1 MNLFLGG
8 LTTGSW
14 KNRDLFDR
22 NFVQTV
28 KYLTAFDKNQL
39 FFFFTI
45 LSKKLSGTSSQHNQ
59 NLIEKQKINFQNR
72 PKKHNGGGKLSKSK
86 H

>member
-39 FFFFTI
+39 VFFTI
-45 LSKKLSGTSSQHNQ
+45 LSKKLSGTSSQNNQ

>member
-28 KYLTAFDKNQL
+28 EYLTAFDKNL
-39 FFFFTI
+39 FVFFTI
-45 LSKKLSGTSSQHNQ
+45 ISKKLSGTSGQHNP
-59 NLIEKQKINFQNR
+59 NLIEKQKIYFQNR
-72 PKKHNGGGKLSKSK
+72 PQ
-86 H
+86 